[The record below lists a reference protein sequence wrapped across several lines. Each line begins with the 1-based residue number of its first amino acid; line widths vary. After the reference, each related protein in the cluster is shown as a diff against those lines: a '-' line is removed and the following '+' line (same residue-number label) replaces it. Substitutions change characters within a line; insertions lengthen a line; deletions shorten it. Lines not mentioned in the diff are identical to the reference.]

1 LQVLSKGVLSKDT
14 SLLFV
19 FGLSFEKEVFR
30 SKRYL
35 NKLYYKCSMATTTTT
50 REGNRNVTR
59 DSSGTVIRSSSIS
72 TPAPTQAVTSRTPS
86 GGATNVPAPRISSS
100 SSSSGITENQRRAEL
115 ERQGYTT
122 VEANAIIK
130 GIPVDPSIQAQRT
143 GQARSEQATFAGRI
157 GNTFYSNLTEQELLR
172 GQLDA
177 QTSASKDIRQTAQVR
192 LIQQEAELQRQVQE
206 KIRQGQSLSPTEQ
219 FIQQTGKIPTRD
231 TLNKFI
237 EKTADPSN
245 AKIVQENLKNLREF
259 QDATKIQEVASNK
272 SALNTQGVIQEQPTK
287 TFREKVAERGLVNV
301 LGRDKLSSFL
311 AQDPKDTQ
319 TNFFARAGAQTLFTV
334 TGLGRV
340 VDPLAKFIAKT
351 PEQRKEKLFK
361 VADSTILGLEIA
373 SKTPSILAKIDTE
386 TQKAGAKVVLDTGS
400 EFVKQIPPLASELGS
415 SIGQQARN
423 DPSRLVGEVAA
434 GFAIGGL
441 ISKTGRVLTGAN
453 KAQKAL
459 KVPKD
464 VRPTSI
470 KVTSTGKPITTTTA
484 RGKLETVKIFQEDK
498 TVIKRV
504 GKNFEET
511 TTISG
516 EEIFQRAVTTKGRKK
531 LIAEKTIVG
540 DKADLTVLQQIAKKK
555 PQVIFE
561 KKGLEISG
569 KEMLT
574 PQISL
579 QKQRAVFKRQEQ
591 IARGETA
598 ILRGKEKTTL
608 FTQGQ
613 PTSARLIKA
622 KDQTIPIQNDVSRTF
637 LQIERSIE
645 SKGIKGVLK
654 ADRVVNTKTLQQLE
668 PKGLTRV
675 QSSKFEGFDALGNI
689 KFGAEGID
697 LSKAKLSFGKKT
709 EFPDFSIKPV
719 KNDPTRITSLK
730 TPDIRQTIITTKT
743 DITKFR
749 KIPEKQPETTTLIF
763 SSAIPIPVQINKP
776 ITKIKATT
784 PVLKGA
790 TILKEMRVGK
800 VSLPGS
806 KGLTIPINN
815 LSQADKEMFSVEIK
829 QEDFTKNKIEPLQ
842 KTDVNLNNK
851 PKILTATIVDTSSIT
866 KSTTLQATTNVNLIQ
881 SPMINQPKARISTGQ
896 IFKLTET
903 PVFAEF
909 NLKGKDKITQ
919 KQQGY
924 DVLVREKGKF
934 VKVNKKPKPFNRAW
948 NLGASVTDNTS
959 AATFKLEKSGMTDL
973 PETFKNQFLKQKF
986 SEKNGKYIEKN
997 KHRID
1002 TPGEIQGITVKGWL
1016 AQKTSIF
1023 KLVEE
1028 KRKKGKQK
1036 KDALSLFLR
1045 G

>member
-1 LQVLSKGVLSKDT
+1 MSS
-14 SLLFV
+14 SP
-19 FGLSFEKEVFR
+19 
-30 SKRYL
+30 
-35 NKLYYKCSMATTTTT
+35 ATTTTK
-50 REGNRNVTR
+50 EGNRYVTR
-59 DSSGTVIRSSSIS
+59 DSRGTIIRSVNPG
-72 TPAPTQAVTSRTPS
+72 TPAATQAVTSRTPS
-86 GGATNVPAPRISSS
+86 GGATSVPAPRRSSSSS
-100 SSSSGITENQRRAEL
+100 SSSSGMTENQRRAQL
-115 ERQGYTT
+115 EAAGYTT
-122 VEANAIIK
+122 VEANAMIR
-130 GIPVDPSIQAQRT
+130 GIPVDDSIKAQRT
-143 GQARSEQATFAGRI
+143 GEARSSQATFAGRI
-157 GNTFYSNLTEQELLR
+157 GNTFYTNLTEQELVR
-172 GQLDA
+172 GQLDD

-192 LIQQEAELQRQVQE
+192 LIQREAELQRQVQE

-231 TLNKFI
+231 TLNQFLD
-237 EKTADPSN
+237 KTADPRN
-245 AKIVQENLKNLREF
+245 ARIVQDNLKNLREF
-259 QDATKIQEVASNK
+259 QDATQRQEVASNK

-311 AQDPKDTQ
+311 AQEPTGTQ
-319 TNFFARAGAQTLFTV
+319 RNFFARAGAQTLFTV

-340 VDPLAKFIAKT
+340 VDPLAKFIANT
-351 PEQRKEKLFK
+351 PEQRKEKSFK
-361 VADSTILGLEIA
+361 IADSTILGLEIA

-386 TQKAGAKVVLDTGS
+386 TQKAGAKDVLDTGS
-400 EFVKQIPPLASELGS
+400 DFVRQTPSLASNIAEG
-415 SIGQQARN
+415 IGQQARK
-423 DPSRLVGEVAA
+423 DPSLLVGDVAA
-434 GFAIGGL
+434 AFIVGGL
-441 ISKTGRVLTGAN
+441 VTKTGRVLTGAN

-459 KVPKD
+459 RVPKD
-464 VRPTSI
+464 VRPTSV
-470 KVTSTGKPITTTTA
+470 KVTSAGKPITTTTA

-504 GKNFEET
+504 GKNFQET

-516 EEIFQRAVTTKGRKK
+516 GEIFQRAVTRKGRKK

-540 DKADLTVLQQIAKKK
+540 DKADLTVLQQIGRKK

-579 QKQRAVFKRQEQ
+579 QKQTAVFKRQEQ
-591 IARGETA
+591 IPRGETA
-598 ILRGKEKTTL
+598 ILRGKEKTIS

-613 PTSARLIKA
+613 PKSARLIKSQ
-622 KDQTIPIQNDVSRTF
+622 DQTIPIQNDVSRTF
-637 LQIERSIE
+637 LQIERSVE

-668 PKGLTRV
+668 PKGVTRV
-675 QSSKFEGFDALGNI
+675 QSSKFEGFDSLGNM

-719 KNDPTRITSLK
+719 KDDPTRIMSLK

-749 KIPEKQPETTTLIF
+749 KIPEKQPETSTLIF
-763 SSAIPIPVQINKP
+763 SSAIPIPVQLTKP

-784 PVLKGA
+784 PVLKGS
-790 TILKEMRVGK
+790 TILKEMRLGK

-842 KTDVNLNNK
+842 KTDVNLNNE

-866 KSTTLQATTNVNLIQ
+866 KAKTPQATTIVNLIN
-881 SPMINQPKARISTGQ
+881 SPLVNQPKTRTVTGKLLESLDTP
-896 IFKLTET
+896 IF
-903 PVFAEF
+903 FDF
-909 NLKGKDKITQ
+909 NLKGKARLTER
-919 KQQGY
+919 QQGY
-924 DVLVREKGKF
+924 DVLVKEKGKF

-948 NLGASVTDNTS
+948 NYGAKVTDNTV
-959 AATFKLEKSGMTDL
+959 AATFKLKESGITNL
-973 PETFKNQFLKQKF
+973 PEQTKNEFLRSKF
-986 SEKNGKYIEKN
+986 EKRKNNKYVEKNRY
-997 KHRID
+997 RID
-1002 TPGEIQGITVKGWL
+1002 TPGELQGITVKGWL
-1016 AQKTSIF
+1016 AQRVSALQLGTSNA
-1023 KLVEE
+1023 KS
-1028 KRKKGKQK
+1028 KKKQVS
-1036 KDALSLFLR
+1036 KDMLSSFLGR
-1045 G
+1045 